1 MYIRSISIPESANS
15 SMYIFKNI
23 SIPLQILRFREE
35 GRWFVIYILILSE
48 EGENPNTRETF
59 SWCESTNELFFRPL
73 VSWNSRIRDEIWK
86 FRCPRSSNGRRFEIE
101 GKNVV
106 GRGGEGRERTGNPR
120 QGHMP
125 VRKVALLEDDDPSTP
140 AGFRPTPLVRAPLTT
155 SRLSPLVLLLH
166 RKVFHYLLSSSYFSS
181 TSSFPRFVFKERI
194 NNCPDYGSGFDR
206 VRSWRVWKIEYYR
219 FTDGVAEIFISW
231 KVSILNFKRI
241 DGCSINL

>member
-1 MYIRSISIPESANS
+1 M
-15 SMYIFKNI
+15 
-23 SIPLQILRFREE
+23 
-35 GRWFVIYILILSE
+35 
-48 EGENPNTRETF
+48 
-59 SWCESTNELFFRPL
+59 
-73 VSWNSRIRDEIWK
+73 IRDLYSHSFGGGRKSKYPWDLLVVWKYQRIIFPATRFLKFANTGRDLEISLPSI
-86 FRCPRSSNGRRFEIE
+86 FVSNGRGFEIE

-106 GRGGEGRERTGNPR
+106 GRGGEGKERTGNPR

-166 RKVFHYLLSSSYFSS
+166 RKVFHYLPSSSYFSS